1 MTDYHSF
8 LASKRSVAEPCGF
21 APHRSL
27 NPMMKPHQRV
37 VCAWNLQRGRSADFL
52 DTGLGKTLIELE
64 WGRHVN
70 IHTAKPT
77 LLLTPLAVGQQMV
90 REAAKFNIDGVS
102 VVKPGGKLTPIS
114 ISNYEKL
121 HRFNP
126 SDFGGLVIDE
136 SGILK
141 SFDGSTRKAITEFG
155 KAIPFR
161 LAATATPAPN
171 DLIELTNHAEFLDI
185 LTAKEIKAH
194 FFTQDGN
201 DTSKWRL
208 KGHAREPF
216 WRWMASWSVAIRK
229 PSDLGFDD
237 TGYDLPELRT
247 FQHTVKSKPKDGW
260 LLATEAASLQE
271 RRQARR
277 ASLTDRVSLMAGLVN
292 GDPGEP
298 WIIWRKLLDEADAL
312 KAAIPGSMEI
322 RGADGEESRLA
333 KLEAFADGRLR
344 VLITDPSIAGF
355 GLNWQHCARV
365 GFVGLD
371 DSFESQYQAIRRC
384 YRFGQTRPV
393 DVHFVCSEAEGAV
406 VENLRR
412 KERQATEMF
421 DQIVKHMAGLS
432 IGQARR
438 DEDQYN
444 PSVQMELPMWLQQE
458 LAA

>member
-1 MTDYHSF
+1 MTGYRDF

-21 APHRSL
+21 APHRRL
-27 NPMMKPHQRV
+27 NPKMKPHQRA
-37 VCAWNLQRGRSADFL
+37 VCEWNLQRGRSADFL

-64 WGRHVN
+64 WARHVQ
-70 IHTAKPT
+70 IHTGKPV

-90 REAAKFNIDGVS
+90 REAAKFDIDGVS
-102 VVKPGGKLTPIS
+102 VVKPGGTLTPIS

-121 HRFNP
+121 HHFKP
-126 SDFGGLVIDE
+126 SDFGGIVIDE
-136 SGILK
+136 SGIMK
-141 SFDGSTRKAITEFG
+141 SFEGSTRKAITEFG
-155 KAIPFR
+155 KSIAFR

-171 DLIELTNHAEFLDI
+171 DLIELTNHAEFLDVMSG
-185 LTAKEIKAH
+185 KEIRAV

-201 DTSKWRL
+201 NAQKWRL
-208 KGHAREPF
+208 KGHARDPF
-216 WRWMASWSVAIRK
+216 WRWMASWAVAVRK

-237 TGYDLPELRT
+237 DGYDLPELRT
-247 FQHTVKSKPKDGW
+247 HQHTVKSKPRDGW

-277 ASLTDRVSLMAGLVN
+277 SSLTERVAVMANLVN
-292 GDPGEP
+292 GESSEP
-298 WIIWRKLLDEADAL
+298 WIVWRKLLDEADAL

-322 RGADGEESRLA
+322 RGADSEESRLA

-421 DQIVKHMAGLS
+421 EQIVKHMSGLS
-432 IGQARR
+432 IGKARR
-438 DEDQYN
+438 DEDAYH
-444 PSVQMELPMWLQQE
+444 PEVDMKIPTWLHHQV
-458 LAA
+458 A